1 MKISN
6 NRFYKIA
13 DSMHDDL

>member
-6 NRFYKIA
+6 NRQNVTV
-13 DSMHDDL
+13 L